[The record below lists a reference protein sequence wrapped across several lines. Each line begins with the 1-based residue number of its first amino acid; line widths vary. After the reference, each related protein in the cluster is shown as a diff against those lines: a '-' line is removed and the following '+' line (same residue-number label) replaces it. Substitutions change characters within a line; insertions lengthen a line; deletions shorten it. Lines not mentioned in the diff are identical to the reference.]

1 MRANLI
7 GARLFRCRPFAN
19 LCRSVAQRRQI
30 ILVSY
35 LRCLQDVPDDL
46 LGLKQVGL
54 EGVELLTYCSV
65 IMKNMPPPEK
75 SLLDLVADLRDETK
89 ELIRQEIQLAKTE
102 VAEKAAK
109 FGRNAAWLAVG
120 GFLAYAGLI
129 VFLIGLGFLIG
140 FALEALGM
148 AQAVAN
154 FLGSAIIGLG
164 TAGIGY
170 FLLAKALKILSRNP
184 HAGKNAPYDSRVPR
198 SNTEPSLPSRR
209 RPARGDLPAPKWNP

>member
-1 MRANLI
+1 
-7 GARLFRCRPFAN
+7 
-19 LCRSVAQRRQI
+19 
-30 ILVSY
+30 
-35 LRCLQDVPDDL
+35 
-46 LGLKQVGL
+46 
-54 EGVELLTYCSV
+54 
-65 IMKNMPPPEK
+65 MKNMPPPEK

-102 VAEKAAK
+102 IAEKAAK

-170 FLLAKALKILSRNP
+170 FLVAKALKILSQESLTPERTL
-184 HAGKNAPYDSRVPR
+184 HTIREFHG
-198 SNTEPSLPSRR
+198 SNTEPSLPPRR
-209 RPARGDLPAPKWNP
+209 RPAAARPSSAEMESLIDSTQRMVKGTATALQQRLTIEYLGKRLIAETKKHALLSSIVAAATSFAGYWVFKRRLLPRR